1 MDFKYIRRLKPFI
14 ILSMILIFMP
24 VVTKAGG
31 LIPTDF
37 NGFAVT
43 SDGVVVVGDNTAIT
57 GFKNGTEVFSFS
69 LPLKTDYAL
78 SVNQDN
84 NIVVYAK
91 NARFVFSQDGTPLT
105 ITEKGIE
112 NLNELKNR
120 KVITTNNG
128 TSYVLTNEFGFVN
141 TIYEVNNG
149 EQSIVYKTPTID
161 LLVEVAFW
169 EGNLLLIVCFIAG
182 LLDVRKRRFLTK
194 TTEDVEKYDLTETPE
209 PVETEKRELPND
221 DYTIKQYYQ
230 SPTVLSNFN
239 EIGYGYR
246 SLLTMRG
253 TLQISENSNL
263 IKSISLVGGT
273 DLNPTYTPLGFITSN
288 ISFDVQLETQSLY
301 GQDNITKSWA
311 RVGTLVLN
319 FSIYLTNDAFC
330 NKLLYIMAKDNVNA
344 PDGIATIFKMRV
356 LFKNDIKITQDFR
369 LANATLQQNM
379 GELPVINL
387 TFTL

>member
-31 LIPTDF
+31 LIPTGF

-84 NIVVYAK
+84 NIVVYTK
-91 NARFVFSQDGTPLT
+91 NARFVFSQNGTPLT

-209 PVETEKRELPND
+209 PVETEKRELPKFLKAFKPPE
-221 DYTIKQYYQ
+221 I
-230 SPTVLSNFN
+230 SNKGAAFSSEYSTKPG
-239 EIGYGYR
+239 EIPR
-246 SLLTMRG
+246 
-253 TLQISENSNL
+253 
-263 IKSISLVGGT
+263 
-273 DLNPTYTPLGFITSN
+273 F
-288 ISFDVQLETQSLY
+288 LETEENKTDVNEVA
-301 GQDNITKSWA
+301 DN
-311 RVGTLVLN
+311 
-319 FSIYLTNDAFC
+319 
-330 NKLLYIMAKDNVNA
+330 
-344 PDGIATIFKMRV
+344 
-356 LFKNDIKITQDFR
+356 Q
-369 LANATLQQNM
+369 
-379 GELPVINL
+379 
-387 TFTL
+387 